1 MLCHNNTIWCKKNAD
16 SNFDIAMGSFH
27 GAEICDLVGLFLLD
41 KITSIVGFGNIGLY
55 RDDGLGIVEQ
65 TSGTHRERLKKKII
79 KTFNTIGFKITIDI
93 GSTSS
98 DFLDVSLNLP
108 RNYYQVYSKPNTILI
123 YINKKSNH
131 LPSVR
136 KQLPKMIENR
146 LLNTSINENAFN
158 STKRTFQTP

>member
-1 MLCHNNTIWCKKNAD
+1 M
-16 SNFDIAMGSFH
+16 
-27 GAEICDLVGLFLLD
+27 
-41 KITSIVGFGNIGLY
+41 
-55 RDDGLGIVEQ
+55 
-65 TSGTHRERLKKKII
+65 KKKII
-79 KTFNTIGFKITIDI
+79 KAFTTIGFKITIDI

-108 RNYYQVYSKPNTILI
+108 RNYYQVYSKPNTKLI

-131 LPSVR
+131 PPSVR

-158 STKRTFQTP
+158 STKSMFQTALNNANYNYTLQYKPTPTNYKHNRRRKCTYYNPPSANPSKLK